1 MITLTLWRN
10 LSSLNGYCMW
20 ASAHLSLPGPFDCV
34 LTPFHVLTQVFRYT
48 KKALGGQKK
57 KISFSVSF
65 FSVISFMLKKPLCIQ
80 VDFAHLSSLLL
91 PTCKPPVLSPF
102 PTDPDKQPC
111 TGHSNTS
118 LLGIIQLTNSAKNE
132 GIKIIINKTDNFLLA

>member
-1 MITLTLWRN
+1 M
-10 LSSLNGYCMW
+10 S
-20 ASAHLSLPGPFDCV
+20 ASAHLSLPGPFGCV

-48 KKALGGQKK
+48 KKALGGLNLNLAHLNQL
-57 KISFSVSF
+57 FVSF
-65 FSVISFMLKKPLCIQ
+65 FSVISFMLKKPLHIQ

-102 PTDPDKQPC
+102 PTDPDKLPC